1 MFYRRFG
8 LFLVAFWPS
17 VLIVAPAVF
26 GVTFAFFFALDS
38 RVRRCGTSRYLAVWP
53 GFQCS
58 ALRPGFLCRRFCRE
72 RADGSAARRV
82 GCPFGRARRHERA
95 RLFLAVVLPR
105 RIGFFG
111 KMESIFPKG
120 RVHPRPGGR
129 TSWFAQL
136 RRWWRRLLHRSRRT
150 LCTTAC
156 RRFQVRLRWLHR
168 AVLRLSFLMR
178 PLPSRALSKSWCNVS
193 TFAVWST
200 TVIVLMVPCSAPA
213 VSPGCELSFRPALP
227 GVLQFGRQLR
237 ALDGWCLCVGS
248 FGGCCVT
255 GRSSGN
261 M

>member
-120 RVHPRPGGR
+120 RVHPRLAAGRVVRPAAALVAPVVAQVASHALYDRLQAFPGPAALVAPGGPP
-129 TSWFAQL
+129 AQL
-136 RRWWRRLLHRSRRT
+136 PDASVAVARVVEVVVQRLDVRGLVDDGDRVDGAVLGAGGLPRLRVVVSASIAGCSAVRASAPRSRR
-150 LCTTAC
+150 LVSL
-156 RRFQVRLRWLHR
+156 RRLIWG
-168 AVLRLSFLMR
+168 VLRYR
-178 PLPSRALSKSWCNVS
+178 
-193 TFAVWST
+193 T
-200 TVIVLMVPCSAPA
+200 IV
-213 VSPGCELSFRPALP
+213 R
-227 GVLQFGRQLR
+227 
-237 ALDGWCLCVGS
+237 
-248 FGGCCVT
+248 
-255 GRSSGN
+255 
-261 M
+261 